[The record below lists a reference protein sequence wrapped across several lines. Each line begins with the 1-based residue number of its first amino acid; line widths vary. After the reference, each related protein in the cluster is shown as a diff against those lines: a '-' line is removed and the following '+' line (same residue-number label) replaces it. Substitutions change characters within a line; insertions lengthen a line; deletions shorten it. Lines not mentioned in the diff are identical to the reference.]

1 LYGCI
6 FLTKIF
12 KKEIQMKHIEVAIT
26 QLDKQEI
33 PRGSNWGEDVQG
45 YLKSVGITFP
55 ASWCMAFVYWCVE
68 KSNGRIPDM
77 AGGKSNPLV
86 RTGGVMRQWNEID
99 TRAKS
104 LFGVTNKFRF
114 SEPKAGDIF
123 IQDHGKGL
131 GHTGFV
137 EKVQGDKIFTIE
149 GNTNDTGS
157 REGYEVCRR
166 VRDIKSC
173 IGFIRIS

>member
-1 LYGCI
+1 
-6 FLTKIF
+6 
-12 KKEIQMKHIEVAIT
+12 MKHIEVAIT
-26 QLDKQEI
+26 QLDKCEI
-33 PRGSNWGEDVQG
+33 PKGSNWGPDVEA
-45 YLKSVGITFP
+45 YLKSVGIDFP

-68 KSNGRIPDM
+68 KAELRLPDIT
-77 AGGKSNPLV
+77 GGKSSPLV
-86 RTGGVMRQWNEID
+86 RTGGVLKQWNEID
-99 TRAKS
+99 TRAAS
-104 LFGVTNKFRF
+104 LFGTTKKFRF

-137 EKVQGDKIFTIE
+137 ERVQGEKIFTIE

-166 VRDIKSC
+166 VRDISGCK
-173 IGFIRIS
+173 GFIRII